1 MAIGIGRRQFISAL
15 GGAAVT
21 WPLAAHAQQPDR
33 VRRIGVMIQLAE
45 SEPLSQRYVS
55 TLTNRLR
62 DFGWIEGRNLRVDY
76 RWNARE
82 PDPARA
88 GAKELVAL
96 QADVIV
102 AHGTASLLALQQETR
117 TIPIVFTLVSEPV
130 ANGFVE
136 SLAHPSGNITGF
148 SNLEASTGA
157 KWVEI
162 IKEIAPH
169 VARVAIIFN
178 PEVTPT
184 AIAFAHSAE
193 VAARQLAVEPV
204 EAPVH
209 GSSEIEAVI
218 TKLGNDPGGALIIAP
233 DASIFA
239 HRKLIIEL
247 ATRYR
252 LPSINSFPAFVAD
265 GGLLSYGPDPVDQ
278 FREAAA
284 YVDQI
289 LRGKKPGDL
298 PVQQP
303 TKFELVINLK
313 TAKALG
319 LNVPASMLVRAD
331 QVIE

>member
-1 MAIGIGRRQFISAL
+1 VKRREAITLIGGI
-15 GGAAVT
+15 AA

-33 VRRIGVMIQLAE
+33 VRRIGVMMQLVE
-45 SEPLSQRYVS
+45 SEPLSQLYVS

-76 RWNARE
+76 RWNTRE
-82 PDPARA
+82 PDSARA

-102 AHGTASLLALQQETR
+102 AHGTASLVALRQETD

-148 SNLEASTGA
+148 SNLEASIGA
-157 KWVEI
+157 KWVEM

-169 VARVAIIFN
+169 VGRVAIIFN
-178 PEVTPT
+178 PDITPT

-193 VAARQLAVEPV
+193 AAARQLSVEPV
-204 EAPVH
+204 VAPVH
-209 GSSEIEAVI
+209 GSSEIEVVI
-218 TKLGNDPGGALIIAP
+218 TKLGNEPGGALILAP
-233 DASIFA
+233 DASLFA
-239 HRKLIIEL
+239 QRKLIIEL

-252 LPSINSFPAFVAD
+252 LPSIYSFPAFAAD
-265 GGLLSYGPDPVDQ
+265 GGLLCYGPDPVDQ

-303 TKFELVINLK
+303 TKFELIINLK
-313 TAKALG
+313 TAKSLG
-319 LNVPASMLVRAD
+319 LTVPPSMLATAD
-331 QVIE
+331 EVIE